1 MDMILRRAFLI
12 LLSLAM
18 GLSAVWA
25 KEDPP
30 VGLVAVSGGDVVVL
44 ANPVFG
50 NTRSIPTGPVAWLFP
65 APGGTLFAPDLVHG
79 KTTVIDLRTMSA
91 RDAIDGVT
99 MPHFGDFPDRYVVLG
114 KRLLYVVLGKRLL
127 VVSYPERALMDSFE
141 VRFDNPWQVAVVAD
155 NTVLFVLERSPE
167 GDSGAVMT
175 TLNLGEGRVVYR
187 RPLAGDVRHFA
198 LSPKLGMIALA
209 DADSGQVV
217 LADPATLTPR
227 LAYFVNGKPV
237 DLVFADDG
245 TTLVVAVAREDGGG
259 ELAVWKIKMDKKKGL
274 QRKKERTVS
283 LAGLPIRIAVSPDG
297 RDVAVGLA
305 TAELQIVRVENL
317 EIVAVSTL
325 PAAPRDVVWCDPSME
340 GPLLPDWSDDDA
352 PQLNLGGS

>member
-1 MDMILRRAFLI
+1 
-12 LLSLAM
+12 
-18 GLSAVWA
+18 
-25 KEDPP
+25 
-30 VGLVAVSGGDVVVL
+30 
-44 ANPVFG
+44 
-50 NTRSIPTGPVAWLFP
+50 
-65 APGGTLFAPDLVHG
+65 
-79 KTTVIDLRTMSA
+79 
-91 RDAIDGVT
+91 
-99 MPHFGDFPDRYVVLG
+99 
-114 KRLLYVVLGKRLL
+114 
-127 VVSYPERALMDSFE
+127 
-141 VRFDNPWQVAVVAD
+141 
-155 NTVLFVLERSPE
+155 
-167 GDSGAVMT
+167 MT

-209 DADSGQVV
+209 DAGSGQVV

-227 LAYFVNGKPV
+227 LAYFVSGKPV

-274 QRKKERTVS
+274 QRKQERTVS

-305 TAELQIVRVENL
+305 TAELQIVRVKSL

-340 GPLLPDWSDDDA
+340 GPTLPDWSDDDE